1 MVLSRNWFVVGNFIK
16 RIRGLEMNKL
26 WMGVMVMP
34 LLASYAV
41 WAVDSGKTVGGSVQA
56 GTKATGSGGR
66 PVQVI
71 KRANSVRGSAQSV
84 SNASG
89 STGRVISGTS
99 AIPLSVGAVVL
110 SAGATVSAGAAQGS
124 TQGSTQAVAAPIG
137 TPLAITSEVITVM
150 PPNQAL
156 QQKPDTQLEGKP
168 DK

>member
-1 MVLSRNWFVVGNFIK
+1 
-16 RIRGLEMNKL
+16 MNKL

-34 LLASYAV
+34 LLVSQTV
-41 WAVDSGKTVGGSVQA
+41 WAADSGKTVGGSVQA
-56 GTKATGSGGR
+56 GSKAAESGGR
-66 PVQVI
+66 PSQAI
-71 KRANSVRGSAQSV
+71 RKANSARGSAQSV

-124 TQGSTQAVAAPIG
+124 TQAVAAPIG
-137 TPLAITSEVITVM
+137 TPLAITSEVITVL

-156 QQKPDTQLEGKP
+156 QKKPDTQLEGKP